1 MKVELE
7 LSNYAT
13 KAYLKN
19 AIDVDTLKFAK
30 KVDSESL
37 KPEVDKLEKVQN
49 GLNSLKSK
57 VDKLGVDK
65 LVLVF
70 VDLSKPIDVL
80 KNDVVKQDVMYMNI
94 IEYNAKIKDIE
105 DKIPDITNLATYTTL
120 NAKTKEVKNERPSIT
135 NSANNT
141 ALTAFENKIPDHS
154 KYITTLESNKL
165 TARLKLTT
173 NATKG
178 DIADFVKMSDFDDK
192 QKKIQITKLPQINQ
206 KHLLDEMN

>member
-19 AIDVDTLKFAK
+19 AIDVNTLKFAK
-30 KVDSESL
+30 KVDLESL
-37 KPEVDKLEKVQN
+37 KSEVDKLDIDKLEKVQN

-94 IEYNAKIKDIE
+94 IEYNVKTKDIE
-105 DKIPDITNLATYTTL
+105 DKIPDITNLAAYTTL

-141 ALTAFENKIPDHS
+141 ALIAVENKIPDHS
-154 KYITTLESNKL
+154 KYITTQKSNKL
-165 TARLKLTT
+165 TARLKLT
-173 NATKG
+173 NFATKD
-178 DIADFVKMSDFDDK
+178 DIADFVKKSDFDDK
-192 QKKIQITKLPQINQ
+192 QKKFK
-206 KHLLDEMN
+206 

>member
-19 AIDVDTLKFAK
+19 AIDVNTLKFAK
-30 KVDSESL
+30 KIDLESL
-37 KPEVDKLEKVQN
+37 KSEVDKLDIDKLEKVQN

-94 IEYNAKIKDIE
+94 IEYNVKTKDIE
-105 DKIPDITNLATYTTL
+105 DKIPDITNLAAYTTL
-120 NAKTKEVKNERPSIT
+120 NAKTKDVKNESLVLLTQLIILLLLLLKIKYLIT
-135 NSANNT
+135 VNI
-141 ALTAFENKIPDHS
+141 L
-154 KYITTLESNKL
+154 L
-165 TARLKLTT
+165 LKNL
-173 NATKG
+173 
-178 DIADFVKMSDFDDK
+178 IS
-192 QKKIQITKLPQINQ
+192 
-206 KHLLDEMN
+206 